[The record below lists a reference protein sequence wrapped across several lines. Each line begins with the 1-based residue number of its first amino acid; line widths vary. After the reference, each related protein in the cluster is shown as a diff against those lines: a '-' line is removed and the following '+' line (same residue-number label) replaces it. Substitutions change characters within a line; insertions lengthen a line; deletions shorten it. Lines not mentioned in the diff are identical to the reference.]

1 MPEISKAKALRK
13 SRNYEKALASYQEI
27 WDNEPSSEV
36 AAGIVNC
43 LRSMGHLDDAETF
56 ANEALAIDSS
66 SNAAWLKTEK
76 AWTLYA
82 KYIKPVTIE
91 DRETFLGAAREVM
104 KLTNDFL
111 PRKLTA
117 FKVTD
122 ILSKDVETDWQTIR
136 RWLEDIRGIETEPVK
151 VDPGKKMSD
160 KKKWYFKYTKA
171 LEKLGDYDR
180 CRIFCEKAQKVF
192 KKNFFFRHR
201 AAKCSKAQKN
211 YKRALVEYDALINS
225 KDEWYLH
232 YDLAEIY
239 AELQDWNSAEQHI
252 IIAIV
257 KCKEMQLKIKAYLV
271 WAQML
276 YRIQPA
282 NLWIPLYLFI
292 LFKQAQGWPVPKEA
306 EDLLEEYPVPST
318 EDDPD
323 LPKMLRITDR
333 FSRKRYRPYVPRK
346 MGAVKNLREKFGFI
360 AGDDGKDYFFSMT
373 NLTGRVML
381 GTRVVF
387 NAKQAYDRKKKRKSV
402 EAVDIRLVGRA

>member
-1 MPEISKAKALRK
+1 LRK
-13 SRNYEKALASYQEI
+13 SRKYDQALELYQEA
-27 WDNEPSSEV
+27 WRDEQSSEV
-36 AAGIVNC
+36 AAGVVNC
-43 LRSMGHLDDAETF
+43 LRAMGRLDEAEAF
-56 ANEALAIDSS
+56 ADEALAIDSS

-76 AWTLYA
+76 AWTLYV
-82 KYIKPVTIE
+82 KFIKPVYIE
-91 DRETFLGAAREVM
+91 DREQFLSAAREVM

-122 ILSKDVETDWQTIR
+122 VLSKDVEPDWQTIR
-136 RWLEDIRGIETEPVK
+136 RWLEDIRGVETEPVK

-160 KKKWYFKYTKA
+160 KKKWFFKYTKA
-171 LEKLGDYDR
+171 LEKIGEYDR
-180 CRIFCEKAQKVF
+180 CRIYCEKAQRVF

-201 AAKCSKAQKN
+201 AAKCSIAQKN
-211 YKRALVEYDALINS
+211 YKRALVEYDALINA

-239 AELQDWNSAEQHI
+239 AELQDWHTAEQHI
-252 IIAIV
+252 IIAVV

-276 YRIQPA
+276 YRLQPA

-292 LFKQAQGWPVPKEA
+292 LFKQAQGWPVPREA
-306 EDLLEEYPVPST
+306 EQLLNEYPVPST

-323 LPKMLRITDR
+323 LPQMLRVADR
-333 FSRKRYRPYVPRK
+333 FSRKRYRPYIPKK

-373 NLTGRVML
+373 NVQGRLML

-387 NAKQAYDRKKKRKSV
+387 NSKQAYDRKKKRKSV
-402 EAVDIRLVGRA
+402 EAIDIRLVGRA